1 MTDYEIER
9 EIRNREI
16 AGDYDG
22 AARVYQAV
30 LAASDTGWN
39 RDVRH
44 HLRERDYG
52 WYGSQVRVQRDSD
65 GQLVAWSNLGR
76 HQWRDNGGGPGEGHS
91 ESGFAANH

>member
-1 MTDYEIER
+1 MTYSTVTGYPFDMNDDETEDEYADRMIT
-9 EIRNREI
+9 
-16 AGDYDG
+16 
-22 AARVYQAV
+22 
-30 LAASDTGWN
+30 LSDTGWN

-52 WYGSQVRVQRDSD
+52 WHGSQIRVQRDSD

-76 HQWRDNGGGPGEGHS
+76 QQWRDNGGGPGEGHS